1 MSNSDLDLVELFRRH
16 PFTKDLSFG
25 VIDVH
30 SHVIETVEQ
39 VKERIEKAL
48 GVLNPKQLWIDP
60 DCGLK
65 TRTEEEAIAKLEV
78 MVRATREIRQ
88 TLT

>member
-1 MSNSDLDLVELFRRH
+1 MELFREH

-30 SHVIETVEQ
+30 SHVVESPEL
-39 VKERIEKAL
+39 VRRRIERAL
-48 GVLNPKQLWIDP
+48 EVLSPKQLWIDP

-65 TRTEEEAIAKLEV
+65 TRTREEAEGKLRA
-78 MVRATREIRQ
+78 MVEATRQVRRRLEKD
-88 TLT
+88 